1 MYKSARATPMTL
13 NSNTPTQAKA
23 DRLPL
28 PECSEILPQL
38 RKLKKR
44 CSSSDPRLASV
55 KPLKPCGK
63 NGERAL
69 SLMENINTKT
79 RDIRAGYYTTPT
91 S

>member
-1 MYKSARATPMTL
+1 MTL
-13 NSNTPTQAKA
+13 NSNTPNQAKA

-28 PECSEILPQL
+28 PGCSEILPQL

-63 NGERAL
+63 NWDRAL
-69 SLMENINTKT
+69 SLMEIINTKT
-79 RDIRAGYYTTPT
+79 GNFRKEPPITLT
-91 S
+91 SVHAAIKNE